1 MLSGVRDWCCLVAV
15 VVGPLLGV
23 KLLIANAAV
32 ISVAGDWF
40 GLAAA
45 VVGLLVGVKLL
56 VANPIEA
63 RLDQIEVRMET
74 RMAAYQVETNR
85 RFDALSNVLD
95 TAR

>member
-1 MLSGVRDWCCLVAV
+1 MVSGVRDWCWLVAV

-23 KLLIANAAV
+23 KLLIDNAAV

-40 GLAAA
+40 GLVAA
-45 VVGLLVGVKLL
+45 VVGLLVGVKLW

-63 RLDQIEVRMET
+63 HLDQIEVRMEA
-74 RMAAYQVETNR
+74 RMEAYQVEINR

-95 TAR
+95 TTR